1 METIISIL
9 IGYLIGSIP
18 TAYLILKK
26 TRNINITENGSN
38 NVGALNSYEVSKS
51 KTIGLIVLS
60 LDFIKGVFSVIIVQF
75 LFGSSFLIT
84 IVALTFAVLAH
95 CYSPW
100 IKFKGG
106 RGLATAAGGVLLIEP
121 VILLLWVLF
130 WLIAYLFK
138 RHIHLANILASILT
152 CALAVSSSDIL
163 NSARWLTNPPAETN
177 LTFASFNVFIFL
189 IILSRHISY
198 IKKYFVTGKNKI
210 KGTNDE

>member
-9 IGYLIGSIP
+9 TGYLIGSIP

-60 LDFIKGVFSVIIVQF
+60 LDFIKGVLSVIIVQF
-75 LFGSSFLIT
+75 LFGSSFLIS

-138 RHIHLANILASILT
+138 RQIHLANILASILT

-177 LTFASFNVFIFL
+177 LTFASFNVLIFL
-189 IILSRHISY
+189 IILSRHIIY